1 MRQIKQKE
9 NKLKLINAVLFCMLV
24 IFSVSY
30 LLGTND
36 VAIKSYVM
44 QQKKKAAKKIINDN
58 NELELKVMSLSSYSD
73 LSKKVASLNM
83 VKVDKID
90 YINGVTSVALVK

>member
-44 QQKKKAAKKIINDN
+44 QQKKKAAKK
-58 NELELKVMSLSSYSD
+58 
-73 LSKKVASLNM
+73 
-83 VKVDKID
+83 
-90 YINGVTSVALVK
+90 